1 MIARAGRLVPAAAA
15 ALVLNLGLFAVA
27 ALLASE
33 RPLRFEMSDPVPVSL
48 VTLRP
53 PTPPA
58 PEETREPE
66 PRPEPEPR
74 QDFVP
79 APSLPAPTRPD
90 LQALAVDIDLG
101 AVAIDAPR
109 GDFVFNAEDLDQ
121 PPREVARTHPVYPF
135 RARQRNIEGKVQ
147 VKFLVGADGAV
158 SHVEVLDADPAGVF
172 ETSVLQ
178 AVPRWRFEPGRLDG
192 RAVPAWVVT
201 EIFFQVER

>member
-1 MIARAGRLVPAAAA
+1 MISRAGRLAPAAAA
-15 ALVLNLGLFAVA
+15 ALVLNLALFAVA

-33 RPLRFEMSDPVPVSL
+33 RPLKFEMSDPVPVSL
-48 VTLRP
+48 VTLKP

-58 PEETREPE
+58 PEEETPPE

-79 APSLPAPTRPD
+79 APSLPAPSRPD
-90 LQALAVDIDLG
+90 LPSIAVSLDLG
-101 AVAIDAPR
+101 PISVDAPR
-109 GDFVFNAEDLDQ
+109 GDFIFNADDLDQ
-121 PPREVARTHPVYPF
+121 PPREVARTHPIYPF
-135 RARQRNIEGKVQ
+135 KARQRNIEGKVQ

-158 SHVEVLDADPAGVF
+158 SRVEVLSAEPKGVF

-178 AVPRWRFEPGRLDG
+178 AVPNWRFEPGRLDG

-201 EIFFQVER
+201 EVFFQVER